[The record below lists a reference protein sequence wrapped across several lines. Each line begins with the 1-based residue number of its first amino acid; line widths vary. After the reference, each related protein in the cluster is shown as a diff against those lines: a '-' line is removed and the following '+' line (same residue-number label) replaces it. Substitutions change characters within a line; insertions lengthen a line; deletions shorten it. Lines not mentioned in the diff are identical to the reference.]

1 MANLWRCVPCGRD
14 TQHHC
19 SFPRCVEGVCNMCF
33 TADDSDDARFC
44 VAHLSPLPVSIC
56 RLGHRRALY
65 MGDLLHFVL
74 APRLAGAPPPFSAGL
89 TNASLVLSSLRLVLL
104 LHSADQKLHLLWLL
118 LLDLQRPRYVDSTLP
133 RSLPAA
139 TSLLPSGFLAT
150 HVLIHPPLLVR
161 LGDADRVNT
170 HSSSSSSCSGSS
182 ASSLPTGSS

>member
-1 MANLWRCVPCGRD
+1 
-14 TQHHC
+14 
-19 SFPRCVEGVCNMCF
+19 
-33 TADDSDDARFC
+33 
-44 VAHLSPLPVSIC
+44 
-56 RLGHRRALY
+56 

-118 LLDLQRPRYVDSTLP
+118 LLQRPRYVSSTLP

-139 TSLLPSGFLAT
+139 PSLLPSSFLAT
-150 HVLIHPPLLVR
+150 HVLVHPPLLVR

-170 HSSSSSSCSGSS
+170 HSPSSSSSSGSS

>member
-1 MANLWRCVPCGRD
+1 
-14 TQHHC
+14 
-19 SFPRCVEGVCNMCF
+19 
-33 TADDSDDARFC
+33 
-44 VAHLSPLPVSIC
+44 
-56 RLGHRRALY
+56 

-118 LLDLQRPRYVDSTLP
+118 LLQRPRYVSSTLP

-139 TSLLPSGFLAT
+139 PSLLPSGFLAT